1 MRHLARGTRQAVI
14 LVLLA
19 YSARAQLR
27 IDTGEITG
35 TVRGENNSPLTKAH
49 VVVRDADRG
58 ISQST
63 ITSDEGRYRIPL
75 LPPSTYTVEI
85 GAPGYI
91 VESFRNVQVNVGE
104 SVRLDA
110 TLGFAGGS
118 FQATV
123 EASALAIDFTRSH
136 QAATLTSGQLENL
149 PINQR
154 NYLNFALLTP
164 GVSESETVANA
175 FDFREPV
182 APTSGMSFAGSNG
195 RGNSFSIDGIENNTN
210 TGSVRLSVPQE
221 AVQEFQVN
229 RNSYPAE
236 YGGAYGGTLNIVT
249 KSGTNEYHADVFGYL
264 RQRELQAR
272 NYFDP
277 AKSAYTRQQSGFG
290 TGGPLR
296 KDRLYYYAAFE
307 RLDRHESGFVP
318 LLSDPSFLTGLTPGQ
333 QQIVSALAA
342 TGDPQL
348 GGIAAAMTGLLTPSA
363 NPQVPALFRANSGV
377 FPFHEAD
384 SMGSLRL
391 DAPLTGNRT
400 LFFRLNGA
408 GNDVLNSRS
417 GAQYGFTR
425 GNTASTAGGTAMV
438 SYSQPWSAHWTGV
451 TRLGFAYEGMRLE
464 PVDPFGPGI
473 DISGF
478 GAFGRDQIYPY
489 QKYER
494 HIQIEQG
501 FDYFRGRHSLK
512 FGIDLDPVRGN
523 GRLDSSMAGDFVFGE
538 FIPLSALLAG
548 VDPGLPAAM
557 ANVLGAVGGPALA
570 ARLDEPINSLQAY
583 ALGLP
588 VAYVQGFGNGNVAAS
603 WQQHTSA
610 FLEEGYR
617 VNSSLTLNAGLR
629 FQYDATDRFPEQHFF
644 DPRFGF
650 AWSPRSSSNLVVR
663 GGYGLYHGWIDS
675 QIVYLANAFLP
686 PLSVNLL
693 FVPITGLPGTVNP
706 ATGLPLTSVDIY
718 QSLLARG
725 ILGRRQI
732 QFSDLTPLGI
742 RPGFH
747 FPAGGGLDPGYRS
760 PGSQQASL
768 QVERSFGNLALSA
781 GYDFVRVA
789 HLPRL
794 RDHNLY
800 EAGKRPDG
808 SPIFGRIDPT
818 LLTDFVVEGSGNA
831 FYNALVLAANKRFGR
846 RWALSAHY
854 TFSKAIDDVSDF
866 DANFAP
872 ANQLDARGERGLSTF
887 HQKHRF
893 TASAV
898 YETISGWSF
907 APIISASSFRP
918 FNVLTGYDNLGDGQV
933 YTHRPWGLG
942 RNVGIGPDYFSM
954 DARVARKLRL
964 RRDSPAYIQFVA
976 EGFNLLNRT
985 NFGAVNNIVGAT
997 PVAAL
1002 PHPLTGQRGDP
1013 VTPLSFT
1020 SAKAPRQF
1028 QFGLRLGF

>member
-1 MRHLARGTRQAVI
+1 MRPLGTVAV
-14 LVLLA
+14 LVLTTALA
-19 YSARAQLR
+19 CAQLR
-27 IDTGEITG
+27 VDTGELTG
-35 TVRGENNSPLTKAH
+35 TVRGENEKPIANARVTA
-49 VVVRDADRG
+49 RNADRG

-63 ITSDEGRYRIPL
+63 LTDAAGVYRLPL
-75 LPPSTYTVEI
+75 LQPTAYLVEI
-85 GAPGYI
+85 AAPGYA
-91 VESFRNVQVNVGE
+91 VESFPDIPINVGDA
-104 SVRLDA
+104 VRLDA
-110 TLGFAGGS
+110 NLAFTPAR
-118 FQATV
+118 FQTTV
-123 EASALAIDFTRSH
+123 EATALPIDFTRTH
-136 QAATLTSGQLENL
+136 QATNLTSAQVENL

-210 TGSVRLSVPQE
+210 TGSVRLSLPQA

-229 RNSYPAE
+229 RNAYPAE
-236 YGGAYGGTLNIVT
+236 YGGAYGGTLNIVS
-249 KSGTNEYHADVFGYL
+249 KAGTNQFHAGLFGFL

-277 AKSAYTRQQSGFG
+277 TRSAYTRQQSGASA
-290 TGGPLR
+290 GGPVR
-296 KDRLYYYAAFE
+296 KDRLYFYTAFE
-307 RLDRHESGFVP
+307 RLDRHESAFVP
-318 LLSDPSFLTGLTPGQ
+318 LLTDPSFLTSLTPGQ
-333 QQIVSALAA
+333 QQIVSALET

-348 GGIAAAMTGLLTPSA
+348 AGIAAAMRGILTPSA

-377 FPFHEAD
+377 FPFQEAD
-384 SMGSLRL
+384 STGSLRL
-391 DAPLTGNRT
+391 DAPLSPNRT

-408 GNDVLNSRS
+408 GSDIQNSRS

-425 GNTASTAGGTAMV
+425 GNTASTVGGTAMV
-438 SYSQPWSAHWTGV
+438 SYSQRWTPQWTAV
-451 TRLGFAYEGMRLE
+451 TRLAFAYEGIRLE
-464 PVDPFGPGI
+464 PIDPFGPAI
-473 DISGF
+473 DIGGF
-478 GAFGRDQIYPY
+478 GAFGRDQIYPF

-494 HIQIEQG
+494 HIQIQQG

-512 FGIDLDPVRGN
+512 FGVDLDPLRGN

-538 FIPLSALLAG
+538 FIPLSSLLAG
-548 VDPGLPAAM
+548 VNPALPAAT
-557 ANVLGAVGGPALA
+557 AAALGAIGGPALA

-588 VAYVQGFGNGNVAAS
+588 AAYVQGFGDGNVASS
-603 WQQHTSA
+603 WQQHVSA
-610 FLEEGYR
+610 FVEEGYR
-617 VNSSLTLNAGLR
+617 VNPSLTVNAGLR
-629 FQYDATDRFPEQHFF
+629 FQYDATSRFPAQHFF

-650 AWSPRSSSNLVVR
+650 AWSPRRSSRLVVR

-706 ATGLPLTSVDIY
+706 LTGLPLTSVDIY

-725 ILGRRQI
+725 ILGQRQV
-732 QFSDLTPLGI
+732 QLSDLIPLGI
-742 RPGFH
+742 RAGFR

-760 PGSQQASL
+760 PGSQQGSL
-768 QVERSFGNLALSA
+768 QVERSLGNLVLSA

-789 HLPRL
+789 HLPRF

-800 EAGKRPDG
+800 QAGTRPDG
-808 SPIFGRIDPT
+808 SPIFGRFDPT
-818 LLTDFVVEGSGNA
+818 LFNDFVVEGSGNA
-831 FYNALVLAANKRFGR
+831 FYHALVLQANKRFGN
-846 RWALSAHY
+846 RWALNAHY
-854 TFSKAIDDVSDF
+854 TFSRAIDDVSDF

-872 ANQLDARGERGLSTF
+872 ANQLDSRGDRGLSTF

-898 YETISGWSF
+898 HETTSGWTF
-907 APIISASSFRP
+907 APIVSAASFRP

-942 RNVGIGPDYFSM
+942 RNVGIGPGSFAIDG
-954 DARVARKLRL
+954 RVARKVRL
-964 RRDSPAYIQFVA
+964 GRDSPANLQLVA
-976 EGFNLLNRT
+976 EVFNLLNHT

-997 PVAAL
+997 PLAAL
-1002 PHPLTGQRGDP
+1002 PHPLTARRGDP
-1013 VTPLSFT
+1013 VSPLSYT
-1020 SAKAPRQF
+1020 SARAPRQF
-1028 QFGLRLGF
+1028 QFGLKVGF

>member
-1 MRHLARGTRQAVI
+1 MRQLARGTQETGI

-19 YSARAQLR
+19 LSAYAQLR
-27 IDTGEITG
+27 IDTGELTG
-35 TVRGENNSPLTKAH
+35 TVRREDNSPLANAR
-49 VVVRDADRG
+49 VLVRDAERG
-58 ISQST
+58 IAQST
-63 ITSDEGRYRIPL
+63 LTGSDGVYRIAL
-75 LPPSTYTVEI
+75 LPPDTYLVEVA
-85 GAPGYI
+85 APGYV
-91 VESFRNVQVNVGE
+91 VESFRDVQIHVGE
-104 SVRLDA
+104 SVRLDVA
-110 TLGFAGGS
+110 LGFAGGN
-118 FQATV
+118 FQTTV
-123 EASALAIDFTRSH
+123 EANALPIDFTRTH
-136 QAATLTSGQLENL
+136 QATTLTSGQLENL

-195 RGNSFSIDGIENNTN
+195 RGNTFSIDGIENNAN
-210 TGSVRLSVPQE
+210 TGSVRLSVPQA

-229 RNSYPAE
+229 RNGYPAE
-236 YGGAYGGTLNIVT
+236 YGGAYGGALNIVT
-249 KSGTNEYHADVFGYL
+249 KSGSNQFHGDVFGFL

-277 AKSAYTRQQSGFG
+277 AKSAYTREQSGIG
-290 TGGPLR
+290 VGGPVR

-307 RLDRHESGFVP
+307 RLDRHESAFVP
-318 LLSDPSFLTGLTPGQ
+318 LLSDPSFLSGLTPGQ
-333 QQIVSALAA
+333 QQIVSTLTA

-348 GGIAAAMTGLLTPSA
+348 GGIAAAMRGLLTPSS
-363 NPQVPALFRANSGV
+363 NPAVPALFAANSGV
-377 FPFHEAD
+377 FPFHEAG

-391 DAPLTGNRT
+391 DAPLGGDRT

-408 GNDVLNSRS
+408 GSDVQNSRS

-425 GNTASTAGGTAMV
+425 GNTASITGGTAMV
-438 SYSQPWSAHWTGV
+438 SYSQRWNPHWTSV
-451 TRLGFAYEGMRLE
+451 TRLAFAYEGMRLE
-464 PVDPFGPGI
+464 PIDPYGPAI

-478 GAFGRDQIYPY
+478 GSFGRDQIYPY

-494 HIQIEQG
+494 HIQIQQA

-512 FGIDLDPVRGN
+512 FGVDLDPVRGN

-548 VDPGLPAAM
+548 VDPNLPAAM
-557 ANVLGAVGGPALA
+557 AAVLESVGGPALA
-570 ARLDEPINSLQAY
+570 ARLGEPINSLQAY

-588 VAYVQGFGNGNVAAS
+588 VAYVQGFGDGNVAAS
-603 WQQHTSA
+603 WQQHVSA
-610 FLEEGYR
+610 FVEEGYR
-617 VNSSLTLNAGLR
+617 VNPSLTLNAGLR
-629 FQYDATDRFPEQHFF
+629 FQYDATARFPEQHFF

-650 AWSPRSSSNLVVR
+650 AWSPRNSSKLVVR

-693 FVPITGLPGTVNP
+693 FVPITGLPGVINP
-706 ATGLPLTSVDIY
+706 ATGLPLTSVDVY

-742 RPGFH
+742 RPGFQ

-768 QVERSFGNLALSA
+768 QVERSIGNLVVSA

-808 SPIFGRIDPT
+808 SPIFGRFDPS

-846 RWALSAHY
+846 RWAVNAQY

-872 ANQLDARGERGLSTF
+872 ANQLDARGDRGLSTF
-887 HQKHRF
+887 HQQHRF
-893 TASAV
+893 TTNAV
-898 YETISGWSF
+898 YETASGWTF
-907 APIISASSFRP
+907 APIVSANSFRP

-942 RNVGIGPDYFSM
+942 RNVGIGPDYFSV
-954 DARVARKLRL
+954 DARVARRVRL
-964 RRDSPAYIQFVA
+964 GRDSPTYIQFVA
-976 EGFNLLNRT
+976 EVFNMLNRT

-1002 PHPLTGQRGDP
+1002 PDPLTGRRGDP

-1028 QFGLRLGF
+1028 QFGVRLGF